1 MQQKL
6 FKKPSDMTY
15 TKMAMWIDENF
26 YKEGC
31 DHSKAYSYMYLLGYM
46 LAAKQKFFN
55 DQKDYEEFAA
65 MLAYDTYQRMISP
78 NKAPL
83 KSVLNY
89 MKSILFFRKGLYKI
103 KKAQKIIDPKYDN
116 WDSVAYI
123 EKCKDAYETS
133 NRGDLFKGVIETLEE
148 APNIIKKSI
157 PKVFKHDKVLYKN
170 IYISCLLSM
179 VNRITLPSQYDDK
192 LDFKLNSSP
201 GFDEVKYYKKYL
213 DNDIILWHLPETMS
227 SVIVVILN
235 KVNLAI
241 SNEIKDLSNDIKIS
255 DTDFS
260 HIMTSGFTSGGSNEA
275 DY

>member
-26 YKEGC
+26 YKDDC
-31 DHSKAYSYMYLLGYM
+31 DHSRAYSYMYLLGYM

-55 DQKDYEEFAA
+55 EQKDYEEFAA
-65 MLAYDTYQRMISP
+65 MIAYDTYQRMISKEKGP
-78 NKAPL
+78 I

-89 MKSILFFRKGLYKI
+89 MKSILFFRKGLFKI

-116 WDSVAYI
+116 WDSVIYV

-133 NRGDLFKGVIETLEE
+133 NRGDLFEGVIETLKDT
-148 APNIIKKSI
+148 PNIIKKSI
-157 PKVFKHDKVLYKN
+157 PKVYRHNKLLYKN

-179 VNRITLPSQYDDK
+179 INRITLPNQYDSK
-192 LDFKLNSSP
+192 LDLKLNSSP

-227 SVIVVILN
+227 SIVTVVLN
-235 KVNLAI
+235 KVNMNI
-241 SNEIKDLSNDIKIS
+241 VNEIKELSNDIKIS
-255 DTDFS
+255 DSDFS
-260 HIMTSGFTSGGSNEA
+260 NIMTSGFKSGGSNET